1 MFIINSEKRGFIVNR
16 LNDKSM
22 FRKTASNPEN
32 VKKEGSFSFRK
43 SVAERLS
50 STFQNKQILDRVP
63 GHDMLTLE

>member
-1 MFIINSEKRGFIVNR
+1 MFINCEKRGLIVNR
-16 LNDKSM
+16 LNDKAM
-22 FRKTASNPEN
+22 FKKIASNTDD

-43 SVAERLS
+43 SVTERLS